1 MQSFRIF
8 TLVRVSVKAIFVRFL
23 MAMMLVAGANFAA
36 SAQAGDAHVK
46 IDIQSLK
53 TELEQ
58 FHRSPELVDE
68 IDMLINTLGDDTPI
82 TARIELDLWK
92 LKALTDIDAKQAAA
106 DFAYGVYQKYER
118 EDYSSEE
125 QFGDTMQQIVQVI
138 AKTDDIDL
146 AFEVIQKLQES
157 LYHTPSTYLSFI
169 TDKIFMEIYITTF
182 DYQRALNIELSILNN
197 PDYFALE
204 AVQEWRYFLLNEI
217 AYLYN
222 RLDDGEQSLEYL
234 SLAREA
240 LEEEDS
246 LSPAYLAKAKALNLG
261 NRGRAYLLT
270 GDYAQADEM
279 GRATLEAGE
288 VLDDS
293 YLIAIGH
300 RLIGSAAV
308 HLGDYQ
314 KADEA
319 LTKGIELAN
328 AHGFEP
334 MKKFLYKDYAL
345 LFEKRGDFENALAW
359 QHKQFAM
366 EMDAQHSVVTARAA
380 LSEVEFRAYEVSQEV
395 QKVKH
400 ENEHHR
406 TIASKDSSIKT
417 LLMAIVIFLLL
428 GGAVLASLIWRLRK
442 GRKELIKSKDEAQ
455 LANRMKSEFLAN
467 MSHEIRTPL
476 NGVLGMTQVLQDT
489 DLDEQQKLYLE
500 TMNSSGT
507 DLLTIIN
514 DILDFSKIE
523 ANMLSLV
530 PEADD
535 LEYLLEGVVRL
546 MRPRAEEKELGLTF
560 NYDPTLPKD
569 YMFDSARL
577 RQIVMNLIGNAI
589 KFTIDGHVKVSVTSQ
604 TRDRK
609 PFVKI
614 EVADTGI
621 GIEED
626 KLDFIFEK
634 FTQAESSTTRQYG
647 GTGLGLTISRKLAE
661 AMNGQL
667 NVTSE
672 HGVGSTF
679 SLELPLEAVAPLKEK
694 SEAQTKAQSE
704 TAPSIAPPKRRP
716 LLASKVTQTGLNI
729 LIVSDDETQR
739 DAMKAFLKH
748 PRIRLEIV
756 EDHGDLL
763 KSFDTGYF
771 DLVLMDISMPVE
783 RGVDTLKLI
792 RQNEAS
798 TRGSRVPIL
807 CCLDQALMG
816 HKDMLL
822 LAGMDA
828 HLPKPLQKHP
838 LVEAISFW
846 LKASRANEVS
856 AAA

>member
-1 MQSFRIF
+1 M
-8 TLVRVSVKAIFVRFL
+8 
-23 MAMMLVAGANFAA
+23 
-36 SAQAGDAHVK
+36 
-46 IDIQSLK
+46 
-53 TELEQ
+53 
-58 FHRSPELVDE
+58 
-68 IDMLINTLGDDTPI
+68 
-82 TARIELDLWK
+82 
-92 LKALTDIDAKQAAA
+92 
-106 DFAYGVYQKYER
+106 
-118 EDYSSEE
+118 
-125 QFGDTMQQIVQVI
+125 
-138 AKTDDIDL
+138 
-146 AFEVIQKLQES
+146 
-157 LYHTPSTYLSFI
+157 
-169 TDKIFMEIYITTF
+169 
-182 DYQRALNIELSILNN
+182 
-197 PDYFALE
+197 
-204 AVQEWRYFLLNEI
+204 
-217 AYLYN
+217 
-222 RLDDGEQSLEYL
+222 
-234 SLAREA
+234 
-240 LEEEDS
+240 
-246 LSPAYLAKAKALNLG
+246 
-261 NRGRAYLLT
+261 
-270 GDYAQADEM
+270 
-279 GRATLEAGE
+279 
-288 VLDDS
+288 
-293 YLIAIGH
+293 
-300 RLIGSAAV
+300 
-308 HLGDYQ
+308 
-314 KADEA
+314 
-319 LTKGIELAN
+319 
-328 AHGFEP
+328 
-334 MKKFLYKDYAL
+334 
-345 LFEKRGDFENALAW
+345 
-359 QHKQFAM
+359 
-366 EMDAQHSVVTARAA
+366 
-380 LSEVEFRAYEVSQEV
+380 
-395 QKVKH
+395 
-400 ENEHHR
+400 
-406 TIASKDSSIKT
+406 
-417 LLMAIVIFLLL
+417 
-428 GGAVLASLIWRLRK
+428 
-442 GRKELIKSKDEAQ
+442 
-455 LANRMKSEFLAN
+455 
-467 MSHEIRTPL
+467 
-476 NGVLGMTQVLQDT
+476 LQDT

-523 ANMLSLV
+523 ANMLNLV

-589 KFTIDGHVKVSVTSQ
+589 KFTIDGHIKVSVTSQ

-679 SLELPLEAVAPLKEK
+679 SLELPLEAVAPRAEK
-694 SEAQTKAQSE
+694 SKAATKSQSE
-704 TAPSIAPPKRRP
+704 TTPGIAPPKRRP
-716 LLASKVTQTGLNI
+716 VPVSNATQTGLNI

-771 DLVLMDISMPVE
+771 DLVLMDISMPIE